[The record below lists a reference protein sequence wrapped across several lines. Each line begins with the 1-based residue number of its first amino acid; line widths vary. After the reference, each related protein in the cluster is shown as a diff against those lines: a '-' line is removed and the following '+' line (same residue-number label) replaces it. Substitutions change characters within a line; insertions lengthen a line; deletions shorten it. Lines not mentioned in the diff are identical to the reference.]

1 MKCFVYES
9 KKRLGFF
16 VAFPKKDDFSSIDKK
31 TLDAL
36 GLVFRKAVDMTDH
49 PIGLPTADELE
60 AAFKSK
66 HCAPFGVTV
75 RMEELS

>member
-9 KKRLGFF
+9 KKRPGFY
-16 VAFPKKDDFSSIDKK
+16 VAFPKKDDLSSIDKK

-36 GLVFRKAVDMTDH
+36 GLVFRKAVDTNDH
-49 PIGLPTADELE
+49 PIGLPTTAELE

-66 HCAPFGVTV
+66 GCAPFRVTV
-75 RMEELS
+75 RMEEPS